1 MDGIHPCNSMKNREI
16 IALLVLRD
24 AAMGRGHSTDGGV
37 VSAEPDSRWGWKLD
51 WN

>member
-16 IALLVLRD
+16 IALLVSRD
-24 AAMGRGHSTDGGV
+24 AAVGRGLSTDGGV
-37 VSAEPDSRWGWKLD
+37 VSAQPDPRWGWKPD